1 VKPEWITHVYP
12 IVRRMMATAR
22 VSSKG
27 QITLPREV
35 RKRLGI
41 GPGDEVEFLEENG
54 RYFLKKKVKVSPF
67 DQYLGF
73 LQNDKGSDPDQII
86 RELRGEE

>member
-1 VKPEWITHVYP
+1 
-12 IVRRMMATAR
+12 MATAKITI
-22 VSSKG
+22 KG
-27 QITLPREV
+27 QIILPKEV

-54 RYFLKKKVKVSPF
+54 RYLLRKKVKVSPF
-67 DQYLGF
+67 DEYVGF
-73 LQNDKGSDPDQII
+73 LKDKKGSDPDQII